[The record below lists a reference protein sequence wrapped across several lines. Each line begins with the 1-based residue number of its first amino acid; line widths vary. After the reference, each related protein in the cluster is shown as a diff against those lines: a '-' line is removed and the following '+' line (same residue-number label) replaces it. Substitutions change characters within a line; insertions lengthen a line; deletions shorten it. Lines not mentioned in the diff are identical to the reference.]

1 MAMTYKD
8 ALERYGSRYR
18 LRKALSE
25 GKVVRRSWGLYAQ
38 AGETESLLADIAAR
52 YPGAVLTGATALYLH
67 GLVDMP
73 PETID
78 AATAIGTTK
87 MVILGVRQTFV
98 RPSALEVG
106 KTEMETDGARVA
118 VYDKERMLLE
128 LMRTR
133 NKLPYDLY
141 REAVQS
147 YRREVNVLDI
157 YKLQDYAEAIP
168 RGNAYLDRAME
179 EVF

>member
-1 MAMTYKD
+1 
-8 ALERYGSRYR
+8 
-18 LRKALSE
+18 
-25 GKVVRRSWGLYAQ
+25 
-38 AGETESLLADIAAR
+38 
-52 YPGAVLTGATALYLH
+52 
-67 GLVDMP
+67 
-73 PETID
+73 
-78 AATAIGTTK
+78 
-87 MVILGVRQTFV
+87 
-98 RPSALEVG
+98 
-106 KTEMETDGARVA
+106 MEADGARVA

-147 YRREVNVLDI
+147 YRREANDLDI

>member
-1 MAMTYKD
+1 
-8 ALERYGSRYR
+8 
-18 LRKALSE
+18 
-25 GKVVRRSWGLYAQ
+25 
-38 AGETESLLADIAAR
+38 
-52 YPGAVLTGATALYLH
+52 
-67 GLVDMP
+67 MP

-78 AATAIGTTK
+78 AATATGTTK
-87 MVILGVRQTFV
+87 MVVPGIRQTFV
-98 RPSALEVG
+98 RPDALGVG
-106 KTEMETDGARVA
+106 RTEMEADGARVA

-141 REAVQS
+141 REAVRS
-147 YRREVNVLDI
+147 YRREANDLDI

-168 RGNAYLDRAME
+168 RGNAYLNRAME